1 MLRTRILGLVP
12 ALLLLTLGLAAC
24 GGSSS
29 GDQAGVTTDQPTLT
43 STTSTTPTV
52 TATTPTTTT
61 ATPTTPT
68 TSTATTPPAR
78 TTTPTTP
85 TQTQTSTAPPSNT
98 TPADTITQA
107 PSGGAPAGCPG
118 AIGGFVK
125 GVQASGTDCGQA
137 RDVASAWFDKVQG
150 GASPGSSISASGY
163 SCSGSMAG
171 ERADVTCSGA
181 GGSTV
186 TFTASP

>member
-1 MLRTRILGLVP
+1 MLSTRIRLVP

-29 GDQAGVTTDQPTLT
+29 GDHAAVTTDQPALT
-43 STTSTTPTV
+43 GTTPTTPPAT
-52 TATTPTTTT
+52 TATTPTTT
-61 ATPTTPT
+61 PRTPT
-68 TSTATTPPAR
+68 TSTATTPPAT

-85 TQTQTSTAPPSNT
+85 APTQTSTAPPSNT
-98 TPADTITQA
+98 APADTIPQQR
-107 PSGGAPAGCPG
+107 SGGAPAGCPG

-150 GASPGSSISASGY
+150 GASPDSSISAGGY
-163 SCSGSMAG
+163 DCSGSLEG
-171 ERADVTCSGA
+171 ERAAITCSGA
-181 GGSTV
+181 GGSSV